1 MLSSLCSIVRLKFSK
16 LSRGTGQVGQVLASG
31 VKSALRARLCIL
43 KYPSLLYVQRSV
55 WPPRIVSAPV
65 GVSVTGEIVA
75 FAPLLV

>member
-16 LSRGTGQVGQVLASG
+16 WSRGTGQVLASG